1 MASIY
6 GPTLDR
12 IYRHLPHL
20 TSSLANELI
29 ARDLP
34 NAFGLT
40 YSEYVDEQTARLA
53 DLSREQLL
61 GELILARSQAGRA
74 EAALA
79 AIADNLDGSV
89 EVLRSNGTEVVV
101 DDTEKDN

>member
-1 MASIY
+1 MASTY
-6 GPTLDR
+6 GKALDR
-12 IYRHLPHL
+12 IYRHLPHMR
-20 TSSLANELI
+20 SSLANELI

-40 YSEYVDEQTARLA
+40 YGEYVDEQTDLLA
-53 DLSREQLL
+53 DLDREQLI

-74 EAALA
+74 EAALD

-89 EVLRSNGTEVVV
+89 EVLRSHGTEVVRA
-101 DDTEKDN
+101 KAGK